1 MLHFTYLVFKRSR
14 HGGLNSMKIL
24 YTIPLVL
31 LIALEKKSI
40 CSIKYMGVA
49 PSVPV
54 PRGYCGSTLSE
65 LGAYKVIFLQS
76 F

>member
-1 MLHFTYLVFKRSR
+1 
-14 HGGLNSMKIL
+14 MKIL

-49 PSVPV
+49 PLVPV
-54 PRGYCGSTLSE
+54 TRGYCVSTLSE

>member
-1 MLHFTYLVFKRSR
+1 
-14 HGGLNSMKIL
+14 MKIL

-65 LGAYKVIFLQS
+65 VGAYKVIFLQS